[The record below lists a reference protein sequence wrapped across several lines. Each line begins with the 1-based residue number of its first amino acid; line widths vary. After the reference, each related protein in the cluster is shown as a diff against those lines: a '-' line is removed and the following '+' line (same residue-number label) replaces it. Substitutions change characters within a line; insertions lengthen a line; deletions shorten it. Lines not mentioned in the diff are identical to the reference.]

1 MSILNDLDISKLV
14 ETTKN
19 KIKRIYL
26 HDNIPWIIGYS
37 GGKDSTCAT
46 QIIIDTLLE
55 LKKEKSKLSKKVYII
70 SSDTMVETPMIIN
83 TIERTING
91 INSLAKKNNLPV
103 EASIVRPDYDR
114 GFWANLIG
122 RGYPCP
128 NQTFRWCTDRMKI
141 EPANKFTESV
151 IGEYGEAVM
160 ILGVREGE
168 SNSRDRV
175 LENHTIEG
183 KDFMRHTTQAN
194 SYVFAPIRQFT
205 KDDVWN
211 YLLSNKS
218 PWGGDNEELFKLYS
232 DSLSGEECPI
242 MMSEEDKKKTTCGN
256 SRFGCWVC
264 TVVSEDKSLT
274 GFIRSGITW
283 LKPLLDYRNWLYS
296 IRDDEDKRMKR
307 RANGSIYFCKINKLE
322 NGDLVISAK
331 GNRSKNI
338 IKNLNGEWVD
348 SFGTKWNVFVGD
360 KSEEEARDYI
370 VKNNI
375 DLTLGENP
383 KIIIKKV
390 DEEFYQLGLGPFTLE
405 TRKEML
411 TKLLMTQANLEHPH
425 QLIKQEELV
434 EIQKLWKESGD
445 LENSVEKIYKKFY
458 NDDFSISSDDITVF
472 SNDDLK
478 ILNDICVEKDF
489 DAKLF
494 MELLNI
500 EKDFAGYSSRVEA
513 QRAIKNKLSQEY
525 LALREK
531 GETNEDKYY

>member
-26 HDNIPWIIGYS
+26 QDNIPWIIGYS

-91 INSLAKKNNLPV
+91 INSLAKKNNLPI

>member
-26 HDNIPWIIGYS
+26 QDNIPWIIGYS

-141 EPANKFTESV
+141 EPANKFTENV

-478 ILNDICVEKDF
+478 ILNDICLEKDF

>member
-26 HDNIPWIIGYS
+26 QDNIPWIIGYS

-91 INSLAKKNNLPV
+91 INSLAKKNNLPI

-478 ILNDICVEKDF
+478 ILNDICLEKDF

>member
-14 ETTKN
+14 GTTKN

-26 HDNIPWIIGYS
+26 QDNIPWIIGYS

-242 MMSEEDKKKTTCGN
+242 MMSEEDKKRTTCGN

-500 EKDFAGYSSRVEA
+500 ERDFAGYSSRVEA

>member
-26 HDNIPWIIGYS
+26 QDNIPWIIGYS

-151 IGEYGEAVM
+151 IGEYGEAVI

-478 ILNDICVEKDF
+478 ILNDICEEKDF

>member
-26 HDNIPWIIGYS
+26 QDNIPWIIGYS

-348 SFGTKWNVFVGD
+348 SFGTKWNVFIGD

-500 EKDFAGYSSRVEA
+500 ERDFAGYSSRVEA

>member
-1 MSILNDLDISKLV
+1 MSILNNLDISKFV

-26 HDNIPWIIGYS
+26 QDNIPWIIGYS

-70 SSDTMVETPMIIN
+70 SSDTMVETPMIIKI
-83 TIERTING
+83 IERTING

-274 GFIRSGITW
+274 GFIRNGITW

-348 SFGTKWNVFVGD
+348 SLGTKWNVFVGD

-411 TKLLMTQANLEHPH
+411 TKLLMTQANLEHSH

-478 ILNDICVEKDF
+478 ILNDICEEKDF

>member
-26 HDNIPWIIGYS
+26 QDNIPWIIGYS

-55 LKKEKSKLSKKVYII
+55 LKREKSKLSKKVYII

-83 TIERTING
+83 TIERTIKG
-91 INSLAKKNNLPV
+91 INSLSKKNNLPI

-151 IGEYGEAVM
+151 IGKYGEAVM

-242 MMSEEDKKKTTCGN
+242 MMSEDDKKKTTCGN

-411 TKLLMTQANLEHPH
+411 TKLLMTQANLKHPH

-472 SNDDLK
+472 SNDDLQ

>member
-26 HDNIPWIIGYS
+26 QDNIPWIIGYS

-531 GETNEDKYY
+531 GKTNEDKYY

>member
-14 ETTKN
+14 EMTKN

-26 HDNIPWIIGYS
+26 QDNIPWIIGYS

>member
-1 MSILNDLDISKLV
+1 M
-14 ETTKN
+14 
-19 KIKRIYL
+19 
-26 HDNIPWIIGYS
+26 
-37 GGKDSTCAT
+37 
-46 QIIIDTLLE
+46 
-55 LKKEKSKLSKKVYII
+55 
-70 SSDTMVETPMIIN
+70 
-83 TIERTING
+83 
-91 INSLAKKNNLPV
+91 
-103 EASIVRPDYDR
+103 
-114 GFWANLIG
+114 
-122 RGYPCP
+122 
-128 NQTFRWCTDRMKI
+128 
-141 EPANKFTESV
+141 
-151 IGEYGEAVM
+151 
-160 ILGVREGE
+160 
-168 SNSRDRV
+168 
-175 LENHTIEG
+175 
-183 KDFMRHTTQAN
+183 
-194 SYVFAPIRQFT
+194 
-205 KDDVWN
+205 
-211 YLLSNKS
+211 
-218 PWGGDNEELFKLYS
+218 
-232 DSLSGEECPI
+232 
-242 MMSEEDKKKTTCGN
+242 
-256 SRFGCWVC
+256 
-264 TVVSEDKSLT
+264 
-274 GFIRSGITW
+274 
-283 LKPLLDYRNWLYS
+283 LDYRNWLYS

-307 RANGSIYFCKINKLE
+307 RANGSIYFCKINKLS

-331 GNRSKNI
+331 GNRNKNI
-338 IKNLNGEWVD
+338 IKNLDGEWVD
-348 SFGTKWNVFVGD
+348 SFGIKWNVFVGD
-360 KSEEEARDYI
+360 KSEEDARDYI

-425 QLIKQEELV
+425 QLIKKEELI

-458 NDDFSISSDDITVF
+458 DDNFSISSDDITVF

-478 ILNDICVEKDF
+478 LLNDICLEKDF

>member
-26 HDNIPWIIGYS
+26 QDNIPWIIGYS

-307 RANGSIYFCKINKLE
+307 RSNGSIYFCKINKLE

-478 ILNDICVEKDF
+478 ILNDICEEKDF

-513 QRAIKNKLSQEY
+513 QRTIKNKLSQEY

>member
-26 HDNIPWIIGYS
+26 QDNIPWIIGYS

-70 SSDTMVETPMIIN
+70 SSDTMVETPMIIK

-348 SFGTKWNVFVGD
+348 SLGTKWNVFVGD

-411 TKLLMTQANLEHPH
+411 TKLLMTQANLEHSH

-478 ILNDICVEKDF
+478 ILNDICEEKDF

>member
-26 HDNIPWIIGYS
+26 QDNIPWIIGYS

-478 ILNDICVEKDF
+478 ILNDICEEKDF

>member
-26 HDNIPWIIGYS
+26 QDNIPWIIGYS

-83 TIERTING
+83 TIERTINR

-103 EASIVRPDYDR
+103 EASIVKPDYDR

-274 GFIRSGITW
+274 GFI
-283 LKPLLDYRNWLYS
+283 
-296 IRDDEDKRMKR
+296 
-307 RANGSIYFCKINKLE
+307 
-322 NGDLVISAK
+322 
-331 GNRSKNI
+331 
-338 IKNLNGEWVD
+338 
-348 SFGTKWNVFVGD
+348 
-360 KSEEEARDYI
+360 
-370 VKNNI
+370 
-375 DLTLGENP
+375 
-383 KIIIKKV
+383 
-390 DEEFYQLGLGPFTLE
+390 
-405 TRKEML
+405 
-411 TKLLMTQANLEHPH
+411 
-425 QLIKQEELV
+425 
-434 EIQKLWKESGD
+434 
-445 LENSVEKIYKKFY
+445 
-458 NDDFSISSDDITVF
+458 
-472 SNDDLK
+472 
-478 ILNDICVEKDF
+478 
-489 DAKLF
+489 
-494 MELLNI
+494 
-500 EKDFAGYSSRVEA
+500 
-513 QRAIKNKLSQEY
+513 
-525 LALREK
+525 
-531 GETNEDKYY
+531 

>member
-26 HDNIPWIIGYS
+26 QDNIPWIIGYS

-500 EKDFAGYSSRVEA
+500 ERDFAGYSSRVEA

>member
-26 HDNIPWIIGYS
+26 QDNIPWIIGYS

-83 TIERTING
+83 TIVRTING

-500 EKDFAGYSSRVEA
+500 ERDFAGYSSRVEA

>member
-26 HDNIPWIIGYS
+26 QDNIPWIIGYS

-211 YLLSNKS
+211 YLLCNKS

>member
-26 HDNIPWIIGYS
+26 QDNIPWIIGYS

-83 TIERTING
+83 TIERTINE

-478 ILNDICVEKDF
+478 ILNDICLEKDF

>member
-26 HDNIPWIIGYS
+26 QDNIPWIIGYS

-91 INSLAKKNNLPV
+91 INSLAKKNNLPI

-445 LENSVEKIYKKFY
+445 LDSSVEKIYKKFY

-478 ILNDICVEKDF
+478 ILNDICLEKDF

>member
-26 HDNIPWIIGYS
+26 QDNIPWIIGYS

-103 EASIVRPDYDR
+103 EASIVKPDYDR

-472 SNDDLK
+472 SNNDLK

>member
-26 HDNIPWIIGYS
+26 QDNIPWIIGYS

-103 EASIVRPDYDR
+103 EASIVSPDYDR

-531 GETNEDKYY
+531 GETKEDKYY

>member
-26 HDNIPWIIGYS
+26 QDNIPWIIGYS

-434 EIQKLWKESGD
+434 EIQKRWKESGD

>member
-26 HDNIPWIIGYS
+26 QDNIPWIIGYS

-478 ILNDICVEKDF
+478 ILNNICVEKDF

>member
-26 HDNIPWIIGYS
+26 QDNIPWIIGYS

-91 INSLAKKNNLPV
+91 INSLAKKNNLPI

-445 LENSVEKIYKKFY
+445 LDNSVEKIYKKFY

-478 ILNDICVEKDF
+478 ILNDICLEKDF

>member
-26 HDNIPWIIGYS
+26 QDNIPWIIGYS

-322 NGDLVISAK
+322 EGDLVISAK

-348 SFGTKWNVFVGD
+348 CFGTKWNVFVGD

-390 DEEFYQLGLGPFTLE
+390 DEEFYQLGLGPFTLG

-458 NDDFSISSDDITVF
+458 KDDFSISSDDITVF

-478 ILNDICVEKDF
+478 ILNDICEEKDF

-513 QRAIKNKLSQEY
+513 QRTIKNKLSQEY